1 MSLFYH
7 SSTCL
12 DHGGASSLDSPGWV
26 QSTLPWPA
34 LAVMF
39 TVDILVETVTFSSL
53 KHLLGPWRTSFL
65 DLCTDTLPA
74 LADLPALLV
83 TLQLDD
89 SVPDEKGLVGLY
101 TGQTSSLLKSKS
113 V

>member
-1 MSLFYH
+1 MFFYFQCH
-7 SSTCL
+7 FFITQAL
-12 DHGGASSLDSPGWV
+12 AWIMGGFHGG
-26 QSTLPWPA
+26 
-34 LAVMF
+34 F
-39 TVDILVETVTFSSL
+39 TVDISVETVTFSSL

-74 LADLPALLV
+74 LVDLPALLV
-83 TLQLDD
+83 TLRLDD